1 MVEEKVVVKAV
12 VVAVVGLQVEEE
24 EGKEVV
30 AAGHQVEEEEVGLQE
45 EVEDGQ
51 VEVVAAVVA
60 GMRVEQLKIGG
71 ERYLLNFINAF
82 LY

>member
-1 MVEEKVVVKAV
+1 MVEAKVEVKAV
-12 VVAVVGLQVEEE
+12 VVAGLLVVEE

-30 AAGHQVEEEEVGLQE
+30 VAGLLEEVEEVGHQE

-51 VEVVAAVVA
+51 VEVVAVVVD

-71 ERYLLNFINAF
+71 ERYRLNFISA
-82 LY
+82 YPY